1 MEEVDSVEEIDL
13 RELFDYFKSKI
24 SWIIIIVALAI
35 GMGNLYTLVTRVPM
49 YKSSTSLVLVV
60 ENNENTAYTNSEQQ
74 LNKNLVGTYS
84 EIIKSKK
91 ILNEVIKNLE
101 LNYTTSYLQKAIT
114 VSSVANTEIISIT
127 VSDQNN
133 KLAAQI
139 ADETAYVFTKEIVNI
154 YKLNNVSIL
163 DRAEVEKSPYNVN
176 YIKDNI
182 IYVLIGIVISCGLI
196 FVFFY
201 FDTTIK
207 TAEEVEKKLGLTIIG
222 IVPKVGK
229 D

>member
-1 MEEVDSVEEIDL
+1 MEEIDL

-35 GMGNLYTLVTRVPM
+35 GIGNLYTMLTRVPM
-49 YKSSTSLVLVV
+49 YKSSTSLVLVS
-60 ENNENTAYTNSEQQ
+60 EGGGDNYSYTSSEQQ

-91 ILNEVIKNLE
+91 VLKEVINNLN
-101 LNYTTSYLQKAIT
+101 LDYTTSYLQGVIN
-114 VSSVANTEIISIT
+114 VSSVTNTEVIIIT
-127 VSDQNN
+127 VNDPSAKVAVN
-133 KLAAQI
+133 I
-139 ADETAYVFTKEIVNI
+139 ANETANVFVEEVQNY
-154 YKLNNVSIL
+154 YKLNNVSVL
-163 DRAEVEKSPYNVN
+163 DKAEVAKSPYNVN
-176 YIKDNI
+176 YIKDNA
-182 IYVLIGIVISCGLI
+182 IYTLVGLVLSCGLI

-207 TAEEVEKKLGLTIIG
+207 TSEEIEKKLGLNVIG
-222 IVPKVGK
+222 IIPKVRR